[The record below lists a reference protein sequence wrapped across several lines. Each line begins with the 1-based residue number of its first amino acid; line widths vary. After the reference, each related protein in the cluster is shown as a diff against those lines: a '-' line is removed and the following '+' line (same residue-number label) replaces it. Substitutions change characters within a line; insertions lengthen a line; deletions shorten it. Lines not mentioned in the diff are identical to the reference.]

1 MKRKSNR
8 PIKVYSVRGTEP
20 TTTTKVVGVFRFRTP
35 SVTVTGGVGGDE
47 SRPTTTTASGGRFGD
62 PQPLNNNPNPE
73 TKMDKTNDNF
83 EKLVRDMRAAQ
94 KKYFRTRD
102 HAVLEESKRLEHDVD
117 KYLEE
122 RNKGMDL
129 FE

>member
-1 MKRKSNR
+1 M
-8 PIKVYSVRGTEP
+8 
-20 TTTTKVVGVFRFRTP
+20 
-35 SVTVTGGVGGDE
+35 
-47 SRPTTTTASGGRFGD
+47 
-62 PQPLNNNPNPE
+62 
-73 TKMDKTNDNF
+73 DNF

-94 KKYFRTRD
+94 KKYFKTRD
-102 HAVLEESKRLEHDVD
+102 REVLAEAQRLERRVD